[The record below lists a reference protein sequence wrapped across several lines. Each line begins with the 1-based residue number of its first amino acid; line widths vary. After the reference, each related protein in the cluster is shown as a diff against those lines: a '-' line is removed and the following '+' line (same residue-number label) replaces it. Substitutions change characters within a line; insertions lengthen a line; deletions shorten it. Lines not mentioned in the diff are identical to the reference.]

1 VEVEQGAKPSPLGP
15 AKRSAP
21 VVPAEPA
28 AARSRWAEWTG
39 QPVAAVQRDA
49 SRQPQL
55 APFDRAQPPA
65 AFSARQS
72 MGPGHEQHP
81 PISDQSVA
89 AQLEDQGS
97 ELEAAYWR
105 GAKLFRRFPQGRLK
119 LRKGHLIPLQA

>member
-1 VEVEQGAKPSPLGP
+1 MEVEQGAKPSPLGP
-15 AKRSAP
+15 EKRSA
-21 VVPAEPA
+21 
-28 AARSRWAEWTG
+28 
-39 QPVAAVQRDA
+39 
-49 SRQPQL
+49 
-55 APFDRAQPPA
+55 PA

-105 GAKLFRRFPQGRLK
+105 EAKLFRRFPQGRLK
-119 LRKGHLIPLQA
+119 LPKEHLIPLHA